1 MGYCG
6 LDPRRTPLD
15 GDEIRAC
22 WDAPPVLAATE
33 PSAAPAIAIHR
44 APAAAIALAPTGFV
58 EVVTAGLPDPPLE
71 APDDDHLAREP
82 DATEPQRWPVVP
94 DAGWS
99 LWSEFEG

>member
-1 MGYCG
+1 M
-6 LDPRRTPLD
+6 
-15 GDEIRAC
+15 
-22 WDAPPVLAATE
+22 
-33 PSAAPAIAIHR
+33 
-44 APAAAIALAPTGFV
+44 APTGFV